1 MRSTFRL
8 WNLVAIAGAVLVTSG
23 CSALPFST
31 NDSKAAIDVA
41 SQTPLP
47 AGYTIAS
54 ISGGQNSFDYQNP
67 EYTLTLVKKN
77 LSPAPSKECAAVI
90 EFAQSLGATHWFG
103 DYMFPP
109 DVMFPIES
117 HPAQAQINCV
127 NVVGDAWDSAGV
139 VNPDVATAMF
149 SMWGENTTLLSGKV
163 VPLIFEFNVGE
174 GRIHF
179 SVSTLISAMTDSEG
193 AYDSFRAWTWDEA
206 LSAVDS
212 GFLFRLTALDPI
224 GQFRSE
230 NPNAPLDSLKS
241 IRQAY
246 NQATTDTSLGKVD
259 AVKDKRTGKVYL
271 HVNFYSNYYDVC
283 VSIPA
288 FDPEYFG
295 VDDPGF
301 GYGIGSSNEWQI
313 KDEFGVGTRGECP
326 PAITIADEGSAP

>member
-1 MRSTFRL
+1 M
-8 WNLVAIAGAVLVTSG
+8 LVASG
-23 CSALPFST
+23 CSALPSST
-31 NDSKAAIDVA
+31 YDSKAAIDVA
-41 SQTPLP
+41 SQAPLP
-47 AGYTIAS
+47 AGYSIAS

-77 LSPAPSKECAAVI
+77 PGPAPSEECAAVI

-103 DYMFPP
+103 DYSFPP

-127 NVVGDAWDSAGV
+127 NVVGDAWDSSRE
-139 VNPDVATAMF
+139 VNPDVATPLF
-149 SMWGENTTLLSGKV
+149 YLWGENNTLLSGKI

-174 GRIHF
+174 GRNNF
-179 SVSTLISAMTDSEG
+179 SVSTFISSMTDSEG
-193 AYDSFRAWTWDEA
+193 AFDSFRAWTWDEA
-206 LSAVDS
+206 LSAVDP

-224 GQFRSE
+224 GQFREE
-230 NPNAPLDSLKS
+230 NPNAPLESLKS
-241 IRQAY
+241 IRAAY
-246 NQATTDTSLGKVD
+246 GRASMDPTLGSIDV
-259 AVKDKRTGKVYL
+259 VKDKQTGRVYV
-271 HVNFYSNYYDVC
+271 HVNPYGIYYDVC

-301 GYGIGSSNEWQI
+301 GYGIGFSSEWQI

-326 PAITIADEGSAP
+326 PAIPLADEGAAP